1 MKTFKIYGVAYDLE
15 PTSAVAPDAYAIK
28 GNLVDDI
35 PKGKKVGYVTMEDG
49 SVVEC
54 YTKFNPMVVIIPV
67 VILVLAFAAFI
78 AYLLF
83 FQPKDASIGDMI
95 IKQGSDENVV
105 SYNGFM
111 AIKDDS
117 ISVNF
122 TNGDYTCTIH
132 VEGDGISCEPYTVQP
147 GEYVASIPAT
157 FTTESGLVQ
166 AKLIMETETSRSE
179 QDVVVEIPENNTA
192 DSPESGLEGYWK
204 GEYVYG
210 TDIDTAE

>member
-15 PTSAVAPDAYAIK
+15 PTSAVAPDAYAVK
-28 GNLVDDI
+28 GDLVDDI

-54 YTKFNPMVVIIPV
+54 YTKFNPMVVIIPA

-78 AYLLF
+78 TYLLF

-122 TNGDYTCTIH
+122 TNGDYTCTIR

-166 AKLIMETETSRSE
+166 AKLITETETSRSE